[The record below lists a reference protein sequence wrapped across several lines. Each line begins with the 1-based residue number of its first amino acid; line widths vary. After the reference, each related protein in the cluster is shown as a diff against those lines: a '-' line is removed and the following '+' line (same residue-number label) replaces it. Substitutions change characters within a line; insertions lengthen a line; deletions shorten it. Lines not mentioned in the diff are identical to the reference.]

1 MATLYYKDRNV
12 GSEMARDA
20 IQTEVNLAVYMERLD
35 WYINKQTDINT
46 SLKQSLDNANEQISD
61 INAWRTKIYEARVL
75 MIALGVIALHTTAI
89 LGSIAAMINLMNK

>member
-1 MATLYYKDRNV
+1 
-12 GSEMARDA
+12 MARDA

-35 WYINKQTDINT
+35 SYINKQTDINT
-46 SLKQSLDNANEQISD
+46 SLKESLDNANEHISD
-61 INAWRTKIYEARVL
+61 INDCRTKIYGARVL